1 MPRSIRS
8 ARSNSICSVTS
19 ESGRGAKLDE
29 LLASRVKMGKK
40 VEKGLNKEKNQSATS
55 QDELDSNKAL
65 EPHVCT
71 GNFSADFSE
80 LCRRN
85 NMTFIPPVIM
95 RPRPPAPVVQQEVSP
110 AKGGKDKGKPSVTQ
124 PEPEQEENAED
135 GEPVDA
141 PPKTFTTKD
150 KFEYFKPSIQVEMD
164 NQDKPDTVNE
174 IFIRGWK
181 VDTVMMDIF
190 KQCWPTM
197 EKLHSINLWN
207 TGLNDDTLHT
217 LSTILPQCP
226 NIKNVTLDGNA
237 TEKEDWFELIT
248 EESPVQNLSLRHC
261 GITNKGAKM
270 IGRCLGSAKR
280 ANTKLLTLN
289 LSNNKIGEEGLEEIA
304 QGLRLNRTLLSL
316 SLASNEIRDKG
327 VVKLSEVLSRF
338 PLTHEEVVERRKLMS
353 DRSSPDRNKSPPLSR
368 RADSKDRPGSVRS
381 STHQDKGGKKNEKPS
396 AKAKKDGKGGK
407 EEKEEKHEKTKG
419 KKEKEDKAGAKK
431 AAAAESQARR
441 ASLAADAKGKGN
453 KTKGKEKGGKPAQE
467 QEPADSQDFINPLLE
482 GADYIDGRL
491 WVAGNRVL
499 INLNLSRNEIGET
512 GLEALLK
519 AMQYQTTLCMENK
532 SSGTGLMR
540 LLVGKNKVRSSH
552 ELLQKITDIMLP
564 KDPFYKPPPQT
575 PEVNE
580 A

>member
-431 AAAAESQARR
+431 A
-441 ASLAADAKGKGN
+441 SLAADAKGKGN